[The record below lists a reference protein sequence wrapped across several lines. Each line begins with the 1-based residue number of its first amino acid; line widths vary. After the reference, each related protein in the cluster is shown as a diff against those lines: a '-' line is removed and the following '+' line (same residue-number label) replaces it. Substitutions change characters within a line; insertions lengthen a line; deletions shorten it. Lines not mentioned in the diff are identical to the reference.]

1 LRILNLKLIYL
12 FFASFLLV
20 DSFKLFFPKIKA
32 ESLEGLPYKS
42 IIYLKDLKF
51 TKNFQRTN
59 SRNFEKYLN
68 NDFKKFGNNLIDLIS
83 LRKDSEKQNFSIEI
97 ESDTQY
103 EKDNIYYAEGNVVVY
118 FSNATM
124 RGDKIIYNKS
134 EKTLNVLGKITFFK
148 GNQYFEASKVFYDL
162 KNNKGYID
170 NIYGILDTR
179 SSSVDFEI
187 KNIKKKDERV
197 RPNQL
202 SNLTYID
209 DVSFGLVN
217 DFEEKKKFNITKFTI
232 DLPEIKKW
240 RYKSKRIILEDDV
253 LKSNKIFFTND
264 ALNKPQFI
272 LKSKNFTGE
281 VIDQKIKIV
290 SNNSWII
297 LDDLVTLPLG
307 KRTIYDKDSLA
318 TWGIGAD
325 FEEKDGFYITRNFKE
340 ESSNKN
346 FEIKMRP
353 YFLIQRVL
361 KGKTEA
367 FREKNASL
375 LSDKIEN
382 DILISDYFGLDAQL
396 KADINKWNLD
406 WENKFISLNP
416 DRFREAFR
424 SKLSLYRSIDLN
436 KERNPNN
443 KPNSYEKE
451 NLNYQSQGF
460 VDIPSDN
467 NLKFK
472 TKKNSNRV
480 DLSKNQLDLKFTSS
494 YREKISRGFSG
505 DSEIYFGNSF
515 SIANKKSW
523 DNRKRFNELSFISDI
538 GRFKAKSKT
547 ENNFQDLYR
556 SVFATNY
563 FSTYR
568 LWKKDSIDKNIN
580 NKYRYTNIVIGEGI
594 NWDTNIVA
602 AVFLYSDESKQEN
615 LSFTSGPKITLGSFK
630 NNFFDYTF
638 LDLSGNYVLKTGES
652 PFEFDD
658 VDDTLKVNF
667 RLKQQ
672 IFGPLVFSY
681 SRSYDFDNE
690 IYSKPIYE
698 VEISRRAYK
707 IGAFYNH
714 DNESLGFNFNIFSF
728 DYSGINSK
736 F

>member
-1 LRILNLKLIYL
+1 M
-12 FFASFLLV
+12 
-20 DSFKLFFPKIKA
+20 IKA
-32 ESLEGLPYKS
+32 EDLEVLPYKS
-42 IIYLKDLKF
+42 SIYLKDLKF
-51 TKNFQRTN
+51 TKNFQRIN

-68 NDFKKFGNNLIDLIS
+68 NDFKKFGNNLINLIS
-83 LRKDSEKQNFSIEI
+83 LKKDSEKENFSIEI

-103 EKDNIYYAEGNVVVY
+103 EKDNIYFAEGNAVIY

-124 RGDKIIYNKS
+124 RGDKIIYDKS

-148 GNQYFEASKVFYDL
+148 GNQYFEASKVYYDL

-170 NIYGILDTR
+170 NIYGILDTK
-179 SSSVDFEI
+179 SSIVDFEF
-187 KNIKKKDERV
+187 KNIKKEDERV
-197 RPNQL
+197 SLNQL
-202 SNLTYID
+202 SNLKYID
-209 DVSFGLVN
+209 DVSIGLVN
-217 DFEEKKKFNITKFTI
+217 DFDKKKKLNITKFTF
-232 DLPEIKKW
+232 DLPAIKKW
-240 RYKSKRIILEDDV
+240 RYKSKRIILEDDI

-281 VIDQKIKIV
+281 VIDEKIKLV

-307 KRTIYDKDSLA
+307 KRTIFDKDTIS

-325 FEEKDGFYITRNFKE
+325 YEEKDGFYITRNFKE
-340 ESSNKN
+340 KSLNNDFQIE
-346 FEIKMRP
+346 MRP

-361 KGKTEA
+361 KGKTNA
-367 FREKNASL
+367 FREKKASL

-382 DILISDYFGLDAQL
+382 DILISDYFGLDAHL

-406 WENKFISLNP
+406 WENRFISLNP
-416 DRFREAFR
+416 DRFSEAIR
-424 SKLSLYRSIDLN
+424 SKISLYRSIDLN
-436 KERNPNN
+436 KERSLNN
-443 KPNSYEKE
+443 KLNSYGKE
-451 NLNYQSQGF
+451 NLNDQFQDF

-467 NLKFK
+467 NLKIK
-472 TKKNSNRV
+472 TKKNSNRL
-480 DLSKNQLDLKFTSS
+480 DLFKNQLDLKFTSS
-494 YREKISRGFSG
+494 YREKISKGFSG
-505 DSEIYFGNSF
+505 DSEIYFGNAF

-523 DNRKRFNELSFISDI
+523 QNLKRFNELSFISDI
-538 GRFKAKSKT
+538 GRFKAKSNA

-556 SVFATNY
+556 SVFATKY
-563 FSTYR
+563 YSRYR
-568 LWKKDSIDKNIN
+568 LWEKDSIDKNIN
-580 NKYRYTNIVIGEGI
+580 NKYRYTNTVIREGI
-594 NWDTNIVA
+594 NWETNIVA
-602 AVFLYSDESKQEN
+602 AVFLYSNGSKQEN

-630 NNFFDYTF
+630 NNFFDYTS
-638 LDLSGNYVLKTGES
+638 LDLRGNYILKKGES
-652 PFEFDD
+652 PFEFDNI
-658 VDDTLKVNF
+658 DDTLKVNL

-672 IFGPLVFSY
+672 IFGPLVLSY

-707 IGAFYNH
+707 IGAFYNEG
-714 DNESLGFNFNIFSF
+714 NESLGFNFNIFSF